1 MFLLF
6 GMVLA
11 SLGFATTAI
20 GSHGGWWRM
29 LTGTTATTTMTSTN
43 PEGRHV
49 FLCHV
54 VGRDHHHGEGEFN
67 VREVTI
73 MVGQRAVVA
82 HLRKGDELGECPPPG
97 QTSTQTTT
105 TSSTPS
111 TSTTTATT
119 TTASDNDQDE
129 DDGFGDDD
137 SGGNGFGH
145 FGHVP
150 GFSGPDQ
157 GQGSGQFPSSFS
169 GQGQS
174 QGQGSGAFTGT
185 VSGQGHGQGQ
195 GHHDD

>member
-1 MFLLF
+1 MRKTTVLLLF

-11 SLGFATTAI
+11 SLGFAATAI

-43 PEGRHV
+43 PEGRKV
-49 FLCHV
+49 FLCHFT
-54 VGRDHHHGEGEFN
+54 GRHHHEGEQF
-67 VREVTI
+67 RFHEVTI
-73 MVGQRAVVA
+73 MVGEPAVSA
-82 HLRKGDELGECPPPG
+82 HLRHGDEIGQCPPPPG

-105 TSSTPS
+105 TAPMT
-111 TSTTTATT
+111 TASTTTT

-145 FGHVP
+145 FGHFPGVP
-150 GFSGPDQ
+150 P
-157 GQGSGQFPSSFS
+157 
-169 GQGQS
+169 GQS
-174 QGQGSGAFTGT
+174 QGQGSGSFTGT
-185 VSGQGHGQGQ
+185 LSGQGHGQGEGQ